1 MSAFG
6 TNVPCVIPFSD
17 GLVRSWE
24 SFWERVVLG
33 RELGVGWGICPV
45 WVLPNVSFLRH
56 PGAGV
61 RRQQGRSGDTQL
73 VLLPLPLPAPGA
85 ARQ

>member
-24 SFWERVVLG
+24 SFWERVVSGEGTGCGMGHLPSLG
-33 RELGVGWGICPV
+33 PAQRF
-45 WVLPNVSFLRH
+45 LP
-56 PGAGV
+56 
-61 RRQQGRSGDTQL
+61 
-73 VLLPLPLPAPGA
+73 PAPWCWRAQA
-85 ARQ
+85 ARTEW